1 MLSAVAGTLT
11 LAACA
16 SSDPPAMP
24 ASSAMQPTAMTSLA
38 AAEGVC
44 TGSPALMSLWE
55 KRMGQEGGQQAGQ
68 IQPLGPGDELRI
80 SVAGIN
86 QLQNEDVE
94 VSDSGTIA
102 LPYAGT
108 VDVAG
113 LSVDQAEQ
121 ALDQR
126 FGEYIRTPEVHIVM
140 EKNRSQAVAVMG
152 LVSKPM
158 LVPLTMPNET
168 IMEVIGE
175 AGGLTNDASQR
186 ILLFPGGA
194 EAHAASPRIIEAS
207 ADANAV
213 PGAASMAARQDG
225 GQGEAAP
232 IVVDLHGGVDQSCL
246 NLPMRAGDTIL
257 VPPAG
262 NVMVGGWVERPGEV
276 QITPGM
282 TVLGAIESAG
292 GALYSANVEILR
304 ANAEGRR
311 ARVPVDLA
319 AVKSGKEPDPTVE
332 AGDVVMVEGS
342 AWGALPYA
350 FHEVFTGLGSGIAIP
365 IP

>member
-1 MLSAVAGTLT
+1 
-11 LAACA
+11 
-16 SSDPPAMP
+16 
-24 ASSAMQPTAMTSLA
+24 
-38 AAEGVC
+38 
-44 TGSPALMSLWE
+44 
-55 KRMGQEGGQQAGQ
+55 MGQPPGQQT
-68 IQPLGPGDELRI
+68 QPLGPGDELRI

-86 QLQNEDVE
+86 ELQNEDVQ

-102 LPYAGT
+102 LPYAG
-108 VDVAG
+108 VVNVEG
-113 LSVDQAEQ
+113 LSVDEAEQ

-126 FGEYIRTPEVHIVM
+126 FSEYIRAPEVHIVM
-140 EKNRSQAVAVMG
+140 QQNRSQAVAVMG

-186 ILLFPGGA
+186 ILLFPAGA
-194 EAHAASPRIIEAS
+194 GRQTASPRIIEAS
-207 ADANAV
+207 AKPNSIPVASTMATAGV
-213 PGAASMAARQDG
+213 SPGVSR
-225 GQGEAAP
+225 GEAAP
-232 IVVDLHGGVDQSCL
+232 IVVDLHGGADQGCL

-282 TVLGAIESAG
+282 TVLGAIEAAG
-292 GALYSANVEILR
+292 GALYTSNVEILR
-304 ANAEGRR
+304 ADPEGKRTR
-311 ARVPVDLA
+311 IPVDLA
-319 AVKSGKEPDPTVE
+319 AVKSGRESDPTVE

-342 AWGALPYA
+342 TWGALPYA
-350 FHEVFTGLGSGIAIP
+350 FHEIFTGLGSGIAIP
-365 IP
+365 VP

>member
-1 MLSAVAGTLT
+1 
-11 LAACA
+11 
-16 SSDPPAMP
+16 
-24 ASSAMQPTAMTSLA
+24 
-38 AAEGVC
+38 
-44 TGSPALMSLWE
+44 
-55 KRMGQEGGQQAGQ
+55 MGQPPGQQL
-68 IQPLGPGDELRI
+68 QPLGPGDELRI

-86 QLQNEDVE
+86 ELQNEDVQ

-102 LPYAGT
+102 LPYAG
-108 VDVAG
+108 VVNVQG
-113 LSVDQAEQ
+113 LSVDEAEQ

-140 EKNRSQAVAVMG
+140 QQNRSQAVAVMG

-186 ILLFPGGA
+186 ILLIPGGA
-194 EAHAASPRIIEAS
+194 GGQTASPRIIEAS
-207 ADANAV
+207 ANPNSI
-213 PGAASMAARQDG
+213 PGASGAA
-225 GQGEAAP
+225 QGEAAP
-232 IVVDLHGGVDQSCL
+232 IVVDLHGGADQGCL

-282 TVLGAIESAG
+282 TVLGAIEAAG
-292 GALYSANVEILR
+292 GALYTSNVEILR
-304 ANAEGRR
+304 ADPEGKRTR
-311 ARVPVDLA
+311 TPVDLA
-319 AVKSGKEPDPTVE
+319 DVKSGREPDPTVE
-332 AGDVVMVEGS
+332 AGDVVMVEAS
-342 AWGALPYA
+342 TWGALPYA
-350 FHEVFTGLGSGIAIP
+350 FHEIFTGLGSGIAIP